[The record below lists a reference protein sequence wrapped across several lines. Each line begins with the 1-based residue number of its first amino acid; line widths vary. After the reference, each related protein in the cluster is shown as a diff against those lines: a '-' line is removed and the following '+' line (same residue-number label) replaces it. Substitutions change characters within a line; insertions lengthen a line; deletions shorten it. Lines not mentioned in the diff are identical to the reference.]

1 MKKILFI
8 FLFISVH
15 TFAQEKV
22 EVNLTNPNATLYTHL
37 YFLQKD
43 SYSARN
49 SARTIRGVSLKEAIV
64 TAIKIKEVLDE

>member
-1 MKKILFI
+1 MKKILFT

-15 TFAQEKV
+15 IFAQEKV

-49 SARTIRGVSLKEAIV
+49 SSRTTRAPASPNRWSPNMLL
-64 TAIKIKEVLDE
+64 TAS